1 MYSVLLCCLILRKTS
16 VLRIARAEEACTNNP
31 DPIALEPHHSIS
43 KVCAPDPIARAT
55 ALLSYILTQPADG
68 DVCHRAT
75 ASADKKWGPTSS
87 AHRRED
93 NLIDDFH
100 ARCALLIS
108 DFEIFDTKRIWW
120 RAAETLTVPG
130 QRAAESSLPPFLPP
144 SSSLFQPPPRPA
156 PPRATYKRGRGRH
169 Q

>member
-31 DPIALEPHHSIS
+31 DPIALELHHSIS

-108 DFEIFDTKRIWW
+108 DFEFDTKRIWW